1 LEAGRLGEDSVTG
14 NCLPLVNVANSQP
27 DGHMMGLTAGLVQ
40 GVLFAKFLPGLVPK
54 GKVML
59 ELVKSGK

>member
-1 LEAGRLGEDSVTG
+1 
-14 NCLPLVNVANSQP
+14 
-27 DGHMMGLTAGLVQ
+27 MMGLTAGLVQ